1 MTLERRKPRREGSKD
16 GNSENG
22 SRTVVRSMVSFIK
35 VALENELCDGEGR
48 ARLLLLLVCWASLP
62 ACLPSVQGWLD
73 TLPPQCR
80 SSWGARMWQPDSG
93 TRNGR
98 GWTGLGGWAGQLRQ
112 GRQCSTKLSILN
124 RGFESWLRKHAC
136 FICVCYENAFAI
148 SIRSESK
155 ILESR
160 CGTSLCAK
168 LTAFWDR
175 GLIL

>member
-1 MTLERRKPRREGSKD
+1 
-16 GNSENG
+16 
-22 SRTVVRSMVSFIK
+22 MVSFNK
-35 VALENELCDGEGR
+35 VALENELCDCDGEER
-48 ARLLLLLVCWASLP
+48 ARLLLLVCWASLP

-73 TLPPQCR
+73 TLPPQSW

-98 GWTGLGGWAGQLRQ
+98 GSPGLGGWAGRLRQ
-112 GRQCSTKLSILN
+112 VRQWQCSTKLSILN

-168 LTAFWDR
+168 LTAFWDINSFEGQGEGNGCRPGTSRCHGGR
-175 GLIL
+175 GPGLP